1 MKEEIENDNSA
12 LLELEIGILA
22 SGIVFCIAGIFFVS
36 DKTGYALGIMLG
48 VILAGFSVWHMKKTL
63 DVALDLGE
71 KGAVTY
77 ATTRNLLRYGVIVIV
92 FALILWTKVA
102 NPLAAF
108 LGLMSMKVAA
118 YLQPFTHKLIIK
130 LVKSNK

>member
-12 LLELEIGILA
+12 LLELELGILA
-22 SGIVFCIAGIFFVS
+22 SGIIFCIAGIFFVP
-36 DKTGYALGIMLG
+36 DKPGYALGIALG
-48 VILAGFSVWHMKKTL
+48 VLLAAFSVWHMKKTL
-63 DVALDLGE
+63 DVALSLNE
-71 KGAVTY
+71 KGAASY
-77 ATTRNLLRYGVIVIV
+77 ATTRNLIRYGVIIIV
-92 FALILWTKVA
+92 FALIMYTRVV

>member
-12 LLELEIGILA
+12 LLELELGILA

-36 DKTGYALGIMLG
+36 DKPGYALGICIG
-48 VILAGFSVWHMKKTL
+48 VLLAAFSVWHMKKTL
-63 DVALDLGE
+63 DVALSLDE
-71 KGAVTY
+71 KGATTY
-77 ATTRNLLRYGVIVIV
+77 ATTRNLLRYGVIVVV

-102 NPLAAF
+102 NPLATF